1 MKVFLVSI
9 ASLLLISCAG
19 SQAQAPINAGEVRAA
34 IAATDKK
41 FMEDVN
47 RGDAAAGAAAYTD
60 DAVVMPPNESPVEGK
75 QAIEKYLAELSS
87 QLQSSDFQLSISE
100 VDVQGDTAIVRGTYS
115 SNITIPGMDAPMEDR
130 GKTLTVWKK
139 QADGNWKLHRDIWN
153 SNMPIP
159 RLSQIEEKEK

>member
-19 SQAQAPINAGEVRAA
+19 SQSQAPINTDEVRAA

-41 FMEDVN
+41 FMEDFN
-47 RGDAAAGAAAYTD
+47 RGDAAAAAAAYTYN
-60 DAVVMPPNESPVEGK
+60 AIVMPPNEPPIEGK
-75 QAIEKYLAELSS
+75 QAIEKSLTELISKL
-87 QLQSSDFQLSISE
+87 QLSNLQLSISE
-100 VDVQGDTAIVRGTYS
+100 VDVQGDTAIVRGAYS
-115 SNITIPGMDAPMEDR
+115 SNITVPGMDVPMEDR

-139 QADGNWKLHRDIWN
+139 QADGSWKLHRDIWN

-159 RLSQIEEKEK
+159 GLPQIGEEEK

>member
-19 SQAQAPINAGEVRAA
+19 SQARAPSNADEIRAA
-34 IAATDKK
+34 IVAIDKK
-41 FMEDVN
+41 FIADVK

-60 DAVVMPPNESPVEGK
+60 DAILMPPNKSPIEGK

-115 SNITIPGMDAPMEDR
+115 ANFTVPGMDAPMEDR
-130 GKTLTVWKK
+130 GKTLNVWKR
-139 QADGNWKLHRDIWN
+139 QADGSWKLHRDIWN
-153 SNMPIP
+153 SNMPILRLP
-159 RLSQIEEKEK
+159 RKGEEEK